1 MKINVKVNEKSWKFY
16 LRKPDEIIKK
26 KVKLLNKNIK
36 FLSKKKFVATIVL
49 SNSKD
54 IKKLN
59 GKFRGKNKST
69 DILSFPFNE
78 EPLTKI
84 IKKEKKIYLGDI
96 IINLNKIKKNNF
108 IKNFD
113 KLWIHGLLHL
123 LGYTHKKDKEHKQM
137 LKLERIYFNIIS

>member
-49 SNSKD
+49 SNSKE

>member
-16 LRKPDEIIKK
+16 LSKPDEIIKK

-36 FLSKKKFVATIVL
+36 FFSKNKFIATLVL
-49 SNSKD
+49 SNTKE
-54 IKKLN
+54 IKTLN

-78 EPLTKI
+78 KPL
-84 IKKEKKIYLGDI
+84 KKVK
-96 IINLNKIKKNNF
+96 KKNF
-108 IKNFD
+108 INNFD

-123 LGYTHKKDKEHKQM
+123 LGHTHKKDKEYKKM
-137 LKLERIYFNIIS
+137 FKLERIYYNIVS

>member
-16 LRKPDEIIKK
+16 LSKPDEIIKK

-36 FLSKKKFVATIVL
+36 FFSKKKFIATLVL
-49 SNSKD
+49 SNTKE

-59 GKFRGKNKST
+59 CKFRGKNKST

-78 EPLTKI
+78 KPSKKI
-84 IKKEKKIYLGDI
+84 FKRNKKIYLGDI
-96 IINLNKIKKNNF
+96 IINLKKIKKKNF
-108 IKNFD
+108 INNFD

-123 LGYTHKKDKEHKQM
+123 LGYTHKKDKEYKKM
-137 LKLERIYFNIIS
+137 LKLERIYYNIVS

>member
-1 MKINVKVNEKSWKFY
+1 M
-16 LRKPDEIIKK
+16 
-26 KVKLLNKNIK
+26 
-36 FLSKKKFVATIVL
+36 
-49 SNSKD
+49 
-54 IKKLN
+54 N